1 MDNFILNAHQS
12 GFQKGKSTI
21 TQLIEVYHQFCQA
34 VDTNKEMRIVFL
46 DISKAFDKV
55 WHIGLLYKLKKC
67 GIGGGL
73 LLWLKDYLSDRKQRV
88 VINGQS
94 SGWREIRAGVPQGS
108 VLGLLLFLV
117 FINDITQNISHCNVR
132 LFADDTCIFIEVED
146 RNQAADMIS
155 EDLAH
160 ISDWSKLWK
169 VNFSLAKT
177 KSLIISNKKDK
188 NMNPPISFDG
198 HIVDEVKSHI

>member
-34 VDTNKEMRIVFL
+34 VDTNKEMRKVFL

-73 LLWLKDYLSDRKQRV
+73 LLWLKDYLSDRKQ
-88 VINGQS
+88 
-94 SGWREIRAGVPQGS
+94 
-108 VLGLLLFLV
+108 
-117 FINDITQNISHCNVR
+117 
-132 LFADDTCIFIEVED
+132 
-146 RNQAADMIS
+146 
-155 EDLAH
+155 
-160 ISDWSKLWK
+160 
-169 VNFSLAKT
+169 
-177 KSLIISNKKDK
+177 
-188 NMNPPISFDG
+188 
-198 HIVDEVKSHI
+198 